1 MSDLNST
8 HNRAVWF
15 DIPVADLDRAAAFY
29 RGVLAIEVEK
39 SQFDNFSFCVLQ
51 HDAGNG
57 GCLVPK
63 ASEVTSNAGIL
74 LYLNVNGRIRQA
86 VTRVTALGGKVLE
99 PTHAIGPHG
108 FRAVVLDSEG
118 NRIALHSTADA

>member
-15 DIPVADLDRAAAFY
+15 DIPVADLDRAASFY

-51 HDAGNG
+51 HDDGNG

-63 ASEVTSNAGIL
+63 ASEVASNAGIL

-108 FRAVVLDSEG
+108 FRAIVLDSEG
-118 NRIALHSTADA
+118 NRIALHSTLDA